1 MIAPVLVHVEHYVA
15 ARTARFCV
23 LDAQTSASCRICF
36 ATQARSDERPL
47 TEARPNWRGRLFRS
61 SRSERS
67 RESAR
72 QPRQAI
78 RGLDKILF
86 PKFWSFLRYLQ
97 KEQGAMLTMADN
109 LHCGTLGCAR
119 CRIISRCCTVNS
131 GVTNANFIEAN
142 PGTRRARGASA

>member
-1 MIAPVLVHVEHYVA
+1 MWRLVQHGSVSYE
-15 ARTARFCV
+15 
-23 LDAQTSASCRICF
+23 AQTSPSCRICF

-61 SRSERS
+61 SRSEPS

-97 KEQGAMLTMADN
+97 KQGAMLTMADN
-109 LHCGTLGCAR
+109 LHCGTLGLPAAESYQN
-119 CRIISRCCTVNS
+119 ILYHDV
-131 GVTNANFIEAN
+131 AL
-142 PGTRRARGASA
+142 